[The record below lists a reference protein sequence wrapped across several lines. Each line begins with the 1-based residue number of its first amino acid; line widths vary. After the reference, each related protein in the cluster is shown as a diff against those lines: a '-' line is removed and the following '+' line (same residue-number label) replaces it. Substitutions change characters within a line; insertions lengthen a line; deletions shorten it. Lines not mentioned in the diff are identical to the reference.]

1 MVVNT
6 VIVSQFVSTDNTSRR
21 EYLVLWSCD
30 KNGAVIGCDLYQI
43 GGVLRLSS
51 IHDKRQASRCK
62 HQITNGH
69 IFDLNVTPACC
80 NQRASNKAAM
90 TEFIM

>member
-6 VIVSQFVSTDNTSRR
+6 VIVSQFVSTYNASRR

-30 KNGAVIGCDLYQI
+30 KNGAVIDCDLDQI

-51 IHDKRQASRCK
+51 IQDKRQASRCQ
-62 HQITNGH
+62 HQITDGH
-69 IFDLNVTPACC
+69 IPDWDVASACC
-80 NQRASNKAAM
+80 NQRAANKAAM